1 MKFKALLISLLFIS
15 TISQA
20 QSLFKPIA
28 KPAAVVNQHPS
39 FAPRA
44 LAPTATTD
52 STLNAWRTT
61 AAAVYGIPGN
71 IAMGGV
77 GLAYQHLKYD
87 YTNTRW
93 QAQWSVG
100 AYAFAGGS
108 VAPSTPADIMSVG
121 ILAGFYNDLIR
132 VGPIYNMNG
141 KFSLGVSVG
150 INFNN

>member
-1 MKFKALLISLLFIS
+1 MKFKVLLISLLFIG

-28 KPAAVVNQHPS
+28 KPAAQHLTLT
-39 FAPRA
+39 PRA
-44 LAPTATTD
+44 LAPTTTVD

-71 IAMGGV
+71 IVIAGV

-93 QAQWSVG
+93 QSQWSVG

-108 VAPSTPADIMSVG
+108 VAPSTPADIISVG